1 MRRLFRRRRA
11 RGNSVLAMPARKGS
25 GVRVPKNVI
34 MPALGVSQ
42 DTGRVVKWLKAD
54 GEQVGQGELLLEV
67 ETDKATVELEAPA
80 SGVLLN
86 VTAAPGDEV
95 PVGTVIGKIWAA
107 EELTKDA
114 AEFVA
119 KTPPSA
125 SAPALSE
132 VRGNAEHIGV
142 PAQEESGAEGRE
154 QKASVSGPRGRVLSS
169 PKARRLAAEKGIDLN
184 SLEVRDSGGPV
195 VASSL
200 PSAAVASRPP
210 SSEEGPESSR
220 IWRIMAERT
229 TDAWKSIPHFYVSR
243 SVDAGNLIEWRKSL
257 RDKSS
262 GDITVTDLLVK
273 KVGVCLRSHPYL
285 NSEWRNGNS
294 LRHEKINIG
303 LAVAV
308 DEGLVVPVIR
318 NADGLTVTEIAAARS
333 KLVERAQA
341 GKLGPDD
348 ISAGT
353 FTISNLGMYGV
364 DFFQAIVNPPQAAIL
379 AVGRIA
385 QQFVPVDGQPAVRS
399 MVTLTLS
406 CDHRLVD
413 GARAARF
420 LADLASSIEQAASV
434 DA

>member
-1 MRRLFRRRRA
+1 
-11 RGNSVLAMPARKGS
+11 MPT
-25 GVRVPKNVI
+25 NVI

-42 DTGRVVKWLKAD
+42 DTGRVVKWFKTD

-67 ETDKATVELEAPA
+67 ETDKATVELEAPG

-86 VTAAPGDEV
+86 VTAAAGDEV
-95 PVGTVIGKIWAA
+95 PVGTVIGMIWAA

-114 AEFVA
+114 TEFVA
-119 KTPPSA
+119 NTPPSV
-125 SAPALSE
+125 SAPSSSE
-132 VRGNAEHIGV
+132 ASSHAERMDAGTQ
-142 PAQEESGAEGRE
+142 QESANGRE
-154 QKASVSGPRGRVLSS
+154 RKTSVSGPRGRVLSS

-184 SLEVRDSGGPV
+184 SVEVRDSRGPV

-200 PSAAVASRPP
+200 PAAVASTPLP
-210 SSEEGPESSR
+210 SEERPQSSR
-220 IWRIMAERT
+220 IWRIMADRT
-229 TDAWKSIPHFYVSR
+229 TEAWKSIPHFYLSR
-243 SVDAGNLIEWRKSL
+243 SVDAGHLIEWRKSL

-262 GDITVTDLLVK
+262 GDVTVTDLLVK
-273 KVGVCLRSHPYL
+273 QVAACLRSHSYL
-285 NSEWRNGNS
+285 NSEWQNGS
-294 LRHEKINIG
+294 TLRHQEINIG

-318 NADGLTVTEIAAARS
+318 NADGLTVSEIAAARS

-348 ISAGT
+348 ISGGT
-353 FTISNLGMYGV
+353 FTISNLGMFGV

-385 QQFVPVDGQPAVRS
+385 QQVVAIDGQAAVRS

-420 LADLASSIEQAASV
+420 FEDLARLIEQAASV